1 VTVALGA
8 NDVSVFLLVLARV
21 SGLVLSAPVI
31 GDRQVPAMIKAGLAI
46 VLGIVLVQVP
56 AIHAMPA
63 PIAMLPF
70 AASVL
75 AQLLVG
81 IVMGYVARTM
91 FFALQ
96 IAGGIVSLQT
106 GLSLGAVLNPLT
118 QEPDAVFSQLY
129 TVIASL
135 TFLAL
140 QGDLWVVAS
149 LARSFDLTPLTPD
162 ALTPAL
168 VQGAIADVL
177 TVVQAGL
184 QIAMPIAASLFAT
197 NLVLGVISR
206 SLPQLNLFVL
216 SLPINLLLGLV
227 ALLGSLASVVL
238 IAGHL
243 TGNVPGSLLNLL
255 QHQP

>member
-1 VTVALGA
+1 
-8 NDVSVFLLVLARV
+8 
-21 SGLVLSAPVI
+21 
-31 GDRQVPAMIKAGLAI
+31 
-46 VLGIVLVQVP
+46 
-56 AIHAMPA
+56 
-63 PIAMLPF
+63 MLPF

-75 AQLLVG
+75 AQLLLG
-81 IVMGYVARTM
+81 IVLGYVARTL
-91 FFALQ
+91 FFAMQ

-140 QGDLWVVAS
+140 QGDLWVVAA
-149 LARSFDLTPLTPD
+149 LVRSFDLTPLTPD

-168 VQGAIADVL
+168 VQGAIANVL

-216 SLPINLLLGLV
+216 SLPMNLLLGLV
-227 ALLGSLASVVL
+227 ALLGSLATVVL

-243 TGNVPGSLLNLL
+243 AGNVPGSLLNLL